1 MTYSEALSES
11 LRENRA
17 VDAKYAELTGLGYQS
32 YHTPF
37 ETPFGVYFAL
47 VNDPDG
53 NTILLSA

>member
-1 MTYSEALSES
+1 LKSRA
-11 LRENRA
+11 A